1 MTPVSNLIAAVAL
14 VLGLA
19 TAAAAQESPAGPGHA
34 VIALWPKGPP
44 GAEHATAREAVVER
58 SKDTSVIRDRILKGV
73 TNPTLIAFRP
83 EHPNGAALLM
93 APGGGYSWV
102 VMDKEGYETAEVFA
116 RAGVTVF
123 VMTYRLPQEGWSAG
137 PAAPLQDAQRALR
150 LIRSHAAEYGVD
162 PRRVG
167 VMGFS
172 AGGHVAGML
181 TLRFDQPTYAAVDAA
196 DLVSARPDFAVL
208 MYPVATMAE
217 PYVHPGS
224 RRNLLG
230 AAPTPKAVA
239 DGSLERLARP
249 DAPPVFLVHAV
260 DDASVPVENS
270 LQLFDALR
278 AQKVP
283 VEMHLFEEGG
293 HGFGL
298 RFTVGK
304 PVAAWPDLVLS
315 WMGRRGYLD

>member
-1 MTPVSNLIAAVAL
+1 MTPVSYLFLAATLAFTVATSAVA
-14 VLGLA
+14 
-19 TAAAAQESPAGPGHA
+19 QAGPGHE

-44 GAEHATAREAVVER
+44 GAEHATAREEIVER
-58 SKDTSVIRDRILKGV
+58 AKDPAALRDRIIKGV
-73 TNPTLIAFRP
+73 RSPTLIAFRP
-83 EHPNGAALLM
+83 EHPNGSALLM

-102 VMDKEGYETAEVFA
+102 VMDKEGYEAAERFA
-116 RAGVTVF
+116 QAGVTVF

-137 PAAPLQDAQRALR
+137 PAAPLQDAQRAMR
-150 LIRSHAAEYGVD
+150 VIRARAGDFKVD

-167 VMGFS
+167 VIGFS
-172 AGGHVAGML
+172 AGGHVAGVL
-181 TLRFDQPTYAAVDAA
+181 TLKFDKPAYPAVDAA
-196 DLVSARPDFAVL
+196 DLASARPDFSV
-208 MYPVATMAE
+208 MIYPVATLAT
-217 PYVHPGS
+217 PYAHPGS

-230 AAPTPKAVA
+230 DAPTPAA
-239 DGSLERLARP
+239 IAEWSLETTARP

-278 AQKVP
+278 ARKVP

-298 RFTVGK
+298 RFAVGK
-304 PVAAWPDLVLS
+304 PAAAWPDLVLG
-315 WMGRRGYLD
+315 WMRRRGYLG

>member
-1 MTPVSNLIAAVAL
+1 MTPVSYLFLAATLAFTVATSAVA
-14 VLGLA
+14 
-19 TAAAAQESPAGPGHA
+19 QAGPGHE

-44 GAEHATAREAVVER
+44 GAEHATAREEIVER
-58 SKDTSVIRDRILKGV
+58 AKDPAALRDRIIKGV
-73 TNPTLIAFRP
+73 RSPTLIAFRP
-83 EHPNGAALLM
+83 EHPNGSALLM

-102 VMDKEGYETAEVFA
+102 VMDKEGYEAAERFA
-116 RAGVTVF
+116 QAGVTVF

-150 LIRSHAAEYGVD
+150 VIRARAGDFKVD

-167 VMGFS
+167 VIGFS
-172 AGGHVAGML
+172 AGGHVAGVL
-181 TLRFDQPTYAAVDAA
+181 TLKFDKPAYPAVDAA
-196 DLVSARPDFAVL
+196 DLASARPDFSVL
-208 MYPVATMAE
+208 IYPVATLAT
-217 PYVHPGS
+217 PYAHPGS

-230 AAPTPKAVA
+230 DAPTPAA
-239 DGSLERLARP
+239 IAEWSLETTARP

-278 AQKVP
+278 ARKVP

-298 RFTVGK
+298 RFAVGK
-304 PVAAWPDLVLS
+304 PAAAWPDLVLG
-315 WMGRRGYLD
+315 WMRRRGYLG

>member
-1 MTPVSNLIAAVAL
+1 MTPVSYLFLAATLAFTVATSAVA
-14 VLGLA
+14 
-19 TAAAAQESPAGPGHA
+19 QAGPGHE

-44 GAEHATAREAVVER
+44 GAEHATAREEIVER
-58 SKDTSVIRDRILKGV
+58 AKDPAALRDRIIKGV
-73 TNPTLIAFRP
+73 RSPTLIAFRP
-83 EHPNGAALLM
+83 EHPNGSALLM

-102 VMDKEGYETAEVFA
+102 VMDKEGYEAAERFA
-116 RAGVTVF
+116 QAGVTVF

-137 PAAPLQDAQRALR
+137 PAAPLQDAQRAMR
-150 LIRSHAAEYGVD
+150 VIRARAGDFKVD

-167 VMGFS
+167 VIGFS
-172 AGGHVAGML
+172 AGGHVAGVL
-181 TLRFDQPTYAAVDAA
+181 TLKFDKPAYPAVDAA
-196 DLVSARPDFAVL
+196 DLASARPDFSVL
-208 MYPVATMAE
+208 IYPVATLAT
-217 PYVHPGS
+217 PYAHPGS

-230 AAPTPKAVA
+230 DAPTPAA
-239 DGSLERLARP
+239 IAEWSLETTARP

-278 AQKVP
+278 ARKVP

-298 RFTVGK
+298 RFAVGK
-304 PVAAWPDLVLS
+304 PAAAWPDLVLG
-315 WMGRRGYLD
+315 WMRRRGYLG